1 MRVAEFKQIHTHTEQ
16 RVVHHDA
23 EFDDTG
29 NMTADAWDETV
40 EVEIPVMGMVY
51 RDATPEEVDDLER
64 QQVGLSVDAST
75 PVEYREIAYNT
86 LPCVEWG
93 GDMMTVTQA
102 ANQWA
107 YYAAEGRTDKTDALT
122 SLIAEAKQSIREQY
136 PDE

>member
-1 MRVAEFKQIHTHTEQ
+1 
-16 RVVHHDA
+16 
-23 EFDDTG
+23 
-29 NMTADAWDETV
+29 
-40 EVEIPVMGMVY
+40 MVY

-64 QQVGLSVDAST
+64 QQVELSVDAST
-75 PVEYREIAYNT
+75 PAEYREIAYNT
-86 LPCVEWG
+86 LPWVEWG

-107 YYAAEGRTDKTDALT
+107 YYAAEGRTDKTDALA